1 MLIRSAVMLWCIA
14 CISMLTAVC
23 PLCRPRW
30 AEPVSAAVSPD
41 PAWLGLSPVPA
52 ADRRSAGRWTRLR
65 AIRPGRRNPLTAD
78 RQSVPRLSD
87 RPQART
93 DGESPPLWARKCSYK
108 AKARRYRSSKR
119 ACLVMVLGLPSVWGR

>member
-52 ADRRSAGRWTRLR
+52 ADSALCGALD
-65 AIRPGRRNPLTAD
+65 ASASHPADRRNPPTAD

-119 ACLVMVLGLPSVWGR
+119 ACLVMVLGLPSVGGR